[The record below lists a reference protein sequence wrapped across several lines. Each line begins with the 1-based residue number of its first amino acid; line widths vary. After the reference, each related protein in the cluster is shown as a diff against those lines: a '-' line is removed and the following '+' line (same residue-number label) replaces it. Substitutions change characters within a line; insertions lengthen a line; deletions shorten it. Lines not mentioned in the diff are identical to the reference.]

1 MIRLLESIVFYDVL
15 YKNLWGSRSHECLAI
30 YPDWRCWSVRRQ
42 EIGLCLEQ
50 LRRVLVSGVS
60 ARIMQHEGIRRLRYS
75 LARKSAT
82 PGTFH
87 RETQPGRVPYLIARR
102 FTSPYLEATRFSQ
115 KTFARSWRQL
125 VWIFLRSMKSRCI
138 FIGLIISGKSIDK

>member
-1 MIRLLESIVFYDVL
+1 M
-15 YKNLWGSRSHECLAI
+15 H
-30 YPDWRCWSVRRQ
+30 RQ

-87 RETQPGRVPYLIARR
+87 RETQPR
-102 FTSPYLEATRFSQ
+102 FT
-115 KTFARSWRQL
+115 ARS
-125 VWIFLRSMKSRCI
+125 IFNRSAVYVSIFGSNEIFAKNIRSILASVSMNIFTIDEVSRCI
-138 FIGLIISGKSIDK
+138 FIGLIISGKSTDK

>member
-1 MIRLLESIVFYDVL
+1 MRISKCYVHKSYCILRHIREIFETVGRTNVWLFTPTKGVEACAD
-15 YKNLWGSRSHECLAI
+15 KRS
-30 YPDWRCWSVRRQ
+30 
-42 EIGLCLEQ
+42 GLCLEQ

-102 FTSPYLEATRFSQ
+102 FTSPYLEE
-115 KTFARSWRQL
+115 TFAKNP
-125 VWIFLRSMKSRCI
+125 IFASVSMNI
-138 FIGLIISGKSIDK
+138 FMIDEVTLYIY